1 MPVGRW
7 FFEKDGESKAFI
19 IYRNGKV
26 FAIASYDELEND
38 DTEDEV
44 WKGVREMADAI
55 ELGSPYLDAVNPSM
69 FDE

>member
-1 MPVGRW
+1 M
-7 FFEKDGESKAFI
+7 ANT
-19 IYRNGKV
+19 YRKKSQ
-26 FAIASYDELEND
+26 IQCTCKLEND

-55 ELGSPYLDAVNPSM
+55 ELGRPYLDAVNPSM